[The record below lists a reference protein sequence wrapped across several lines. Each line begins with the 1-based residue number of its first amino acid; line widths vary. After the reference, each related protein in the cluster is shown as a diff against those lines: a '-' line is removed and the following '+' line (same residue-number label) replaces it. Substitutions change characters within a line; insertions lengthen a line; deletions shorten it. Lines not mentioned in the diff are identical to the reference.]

1 MGSEVV
7 LVEQAVDTGT
17 RPLSVGAVLLQEGWE
32 EGERTEVSALE
43 PEGTEP
49 CDPGLEGRGAEP
61 WLLKASESTRADQGR
76 PGGHLGAECDE
87 GVRGFLPGP
96 CRPRDSAGRGW

>member
-1 MGSEVV
+1 MV
-7 LVEQAVDTGT
+7 LVEQAVDTGA

-49 CDPGLEGRGAEP
+49 RDPGLEGRGAEP
-61 WLLKASESTRADQGR
+61 WLLKASESTRLR
-76 PGGHLGAECDE
+76 GGVGQT
-87 GVRGFLPGP
+87 RGP
-96 CRPRDSAGRGW
+96 SRG